1 MVEVSI
7 HAPREGCDVPH
18 EERANTRTRFQFT
31 HPGRGATIVTP
42 YMSECISRF
51 QFTHPGRGA
60 TYECLVTL
68 RDYQVSIHAPREGC
82 DFVSNFTEGLGD
94 LFQFTH
100 PGRGATVSSELK
112 LSASQRFN
120 SRTPGGVRR
129 QPLYHLGHPAIVSIH
144 APREG
149 CDVPLSVSMWIPTK
163 FQFTHP
169 GRGATGLDL
178 LVYVSRY
185 SFNSRTPGGVRLIF
199 WIPCIALSE
208 FQFTHPGR
216 GATPLRPHRGRSPP
230 KFQFTH
236 PGRGATTMCGLSR
249 SLSLFQFTH
258 PGRGATLLFPSV

>member
-1 MVEVSI
+1 M
-7 HAPREGCDVPH
+7 
-18 EERANTRTRFQFT
+18 
-31 HPGRGATIVTP
+31 TP

-129 QPLYHLGHPAIVSIH
+129 ATIRQYVDTHQVSIH

-149 CDVPLSVSMWIPTK
+149 CD
-163 FQFTHP
+163 
-169 GRGATGLDL
+169 
-178 LVYVSRY
+178 
-185 SFNSRTPGGVRLIF
+185 
-199 WIPCIALSE
+199 
-208 FQFTHPGR
+208 
-216 GATPLRPHRGRSPP
+216 RP
-230 KFQFTH
+230 
-236 PGRGATTMCGLSR
+236 
-249 SLSLFQFTH
+249 
-258 PGRGATLLFPSV
+258 